1 MIGILTHGKVL
12 LGIYGTMVVDNAS
25 SAAIAI
31 EKLSFRKYDEI
42 LSHHSILDM
51 NGMDLLR
58 YVRAEIGDIPF
69 ILFIRDG
76 NSKDIKR
83 KSGMALQ
90 LFPGM

>member
-1 MIGILTHGKVL
+1 
-12 LGIYGTMVVDNAS
+12 
-25 SAAIAI
+25 
-31 EKLSFRKYDEI
+31 
-42 LSHHSILDM
+42 
-51 NGMDLLR
+51 MDLLR